1 MSLKVAI
8 LGAVAAACVGG
19 AAFVQS
25 GMTVEE
31 LVELGKSYMDNLED
45 VLGELGPV
53 KGPLLLFVI
62 YVISTVFMLPLWG
75 FHMTTGYV
83 YGTFYAALLIATTQA
98 LAAGAAFSMSRYVV
112 GPYVRGFLERK
123 YGKKF
128 DAIDRAVSN
137 EGLKITL
144 LLRLSPLIPFG
155 MNNYLCGITQMK
167 LWKFVVGTWLGV
179 LPGTTAY
186 CNVGAMGKT
195 ALDKGTTP
203 LQKGVMALGLV
214 AGLAVVKILSDVSS
228 KALKDAGIDDEKEQ
242 GSKGESISTDKSDS
256 RKRQ

>member
-1 MSLKVAI
+1 MSVKVA
-8 LGAVAAACVGG
+8 LVGGVTAAAVAAA
-19 AAFVQS
+19 ALWQS

-31 LVELGKSYMDNLED
+31 VIVLAKDQMDNLED
-45 VLGELGPV
+45 VLRELGPV
-53 KGPLLLFVI
+53 KGPFLLFII
-62 YVISTVFMLPLWG
+62 YVISTIFMLPLWG

-83 YGTFYAALLIATTQA
+83 YGTFYAAMLIATTQA
-98 LAAGAAFSMSRYVV
+98 LAAGAAFTMSRYVV

-123 YGKKF
+123 YGRKF
-128 DAIDRAVSN
+128 FAIDRAVSD

-167 LWKFVVGTWLGV
+167 LWEFVVGTWLGV

-203 LQKGVMALGLV
+203 LQKGVMVLGLC
-214 AGLAVVKILSDVSS
+214 AGLAVVKILSDLSS
-228 KALKDAGIDDEKEQ
+228 KALKDAGIGDEGAEDANKSAAVSSPE
-242 GSKGESISTDKSDS
+242 SKKS
-256 RKRQ
+256 K